1 MIPWLCFSLLPPEAA
16 HTNTVSRKTEAAK
29 LKPPPPEKSIRKD
42 EGRGRRKKKYKGF
55 FSTNKKELRELF
67 VVDLAVKANY
77 SLL

>member
-1 MIPWLCFSLLPPEAA
+1 MIPWLCLSLLPPEAA

-42 EGRGRRKKKYKGF
+42 EGRRRRKKKYEGF
-55 FSTNKKELRELF
+55 FSTNKKELQELF
-67 VVDLAVKANY
+67 VVDLTVKANY